1 MAISVVSTTTN
12 SIGAAATSL
21 AVDVPA
27 SIAVGDV
34 LIAVLAVDGGSNNTM
49 TAPAGWAVDLNY
61 DRGTAIKIVVGH
73 HVVDGS
79 EGSSDTWQTNTA
91 NLMCACCVAYRGVD
105 VRTVFEVAPIG
116 ADGNGSSA
124 THPGATSLSPGAW
137 FVWGLSIDGTGTTMS
152 TTTGFTTEASI
163 TTGRGSAVQDKL
175 QSSPGAS
182 GSLSSTLGVTRQW
195 CSALGVL
202 AAAVPAP
209 PIVRP
214 LPMYLLAR

>member
-12 SIGAAATSL
+12 SIGVAGTSL

-27 SIAVGDV
+27 SLVAGDV

-49 TAPAGWAVDLNY
+49 TAPAGWTIDLNY

-79 EGSSDTWQTNTA
+79 EGASDTWQTNTA
-91 NLMCACCVAYRGVD
+91 HLMCACCVAYRGVE
-105 VRTVFEVAPIG
+105 VRTVFEVAPTG
-116 ADGNGSSA
+116 ANGSGSSA
-124 THPGATSLSPGAW
+124 THPGATSLAANAW
-137 FVWGLSIDGTGTTMS
+137 FVWGLSVDGTGTTMS

-163 TTGRGSAVQDKL
+163 TTGRGAAVQDKL
-175 QSSPGAS
+175 QAAPGGS
-182 GSLSSTLGVTRQW
+182 GALSSTLGVSHQW

-214 LPMYLLAR
+214 PPMYVLAR